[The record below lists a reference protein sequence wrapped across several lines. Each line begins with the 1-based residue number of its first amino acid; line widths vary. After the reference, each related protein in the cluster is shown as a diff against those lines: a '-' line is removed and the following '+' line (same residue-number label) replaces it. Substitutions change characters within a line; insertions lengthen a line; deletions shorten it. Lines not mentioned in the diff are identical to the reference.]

1 MSDPAGTEHDIE
13 RDRHLRQALRHA
25 PDADAAAPAALR
37 DLILREAQAKAREGR
52 RVAAAAPSW
61 PRRLWQWIGSPRFA
75 GALAGVVVIGFAG
88 LLWRERPPE
97 EALPP
102 RAAVQAPAAPAAE
115 PASPASEKKKGAEAS
130 IAGAAAPAPAPA
142 PAPSVRTEKPKQP
155 PAAPRQ
161 AQDAPRRD
169 TATDPRIVAE
179 ESTLQMP
186 RPTAPAPT
194 PTPTPTP
201 APAPA
206 PVAAPPPPAA
216 AAGTL
221 SERSRNESRERS
233 DGTADRPARVA
244 PAKAAAPASLAV
256 VPDAAAP
263 AGLQAGFAGGPA
275 IAQLRQQITSDATH
289 WYWQRPGGPQHP
301 FDNAVSQWLGRLD
314 AASRG
319 RWQSL
324 GNVRPAPGTELQLLR
339 DGEVTQRLQ
348 VTDDALVWER
358 RDVGETW
365 RAPLD
370 AATLA
375 ALRQAL
381 EQATP

>member
-1 MSDPAGTEHDIE
+1 MSDKADIE
-13 RDRHLRQALRHA
+13 RDIDRDSHLRQALRHA

-37 DLILREAQAKAREGR
+37 ALILHEAQAKAREGR
-52 RVAAAAPSW
+52 AAVPAAAPSL
-61 PRRLWQWIGSPRFA
+61 PLRLWHWIGSPRFA

-102 RAAVQAPAAPAAE
+102 RATVQAPAAPAAE
-115 PASPASEKKKGAEAS
+115 PASDRLEKKKEAEVSVAGTAS
-130 IAGAAAPAPAPA
+130 PAPAVAPPPA
-142 PAPSVRTEKPKQP
+142 PAPSVRSEKPKP
-155 PAAPRQ
+155 PPPAPRQ
-161 AQDAPRRD
+161 AEEAPRRD
-169 TATDPRIVAE
+169 AVADSPGIVAE

-186 RPTAPAPT
+186 RPTPAAPPPAA
-194 PTPTPTP
+194 

-206 PVAAPPPPAA
+206 PPSQGA
-216 AAGTL
+216 AAGAL
-221 SERSRNESRERS
+221 SPRRLNESRERNS
-233 DGTADRPARVA
+233 DTADRSSRFAAAKAAA
-244 PAKAAAPASLAV
+244 PSPVDAAPEAAAPASLQAHV
-256 VPDAAAP
+256 AA
-263 AGLQAGFAGGPA
+263 GPA
-275 IAQLRQQITSDATH
+275 IAQLRQQIAGEATH

-301 FDNAVSQWLGRLD
+301 FDNAISQWLGRLE

-324 GNVRPAPGTELQLLR
+324 GNLRPAPGTELQLLR

-348 VTDDALVWER
+348 LTDDALVWER
-358 RDVGETW
+358 RDHGETL

-370 AATLA
+370 APTLA

-381 EQATP
+381 EAATP

>member
-1 MSDPAGTEHDIE
+1 MSDPAGTEHDVE

-52 RVAAAAPSW
+52 QAAAVAPSW

-115 PASPASEKKKGAEAS
+115 PASPALEKKKDADAS
-130 IAGAAAPAPAPA
+130 IAGAAAPA

-186 RPTAPAPT
+186 RPTAPAP
-194 PTPTPTP
+194 

-206 PVAAPPPPAA
+206 AAPPAPPPAA
-216 AAGTL
+216 AAGAL

-233 DGTADRPARVA
+233 DDTADRRVRVA

-263 AGLQAGFAGGPA
+263 AGLKAGAAGGPA
-275 IAQLRQQITSDATH
+275 IAQLRQQIAGDATH

-348 VTDDALVWER
+348 IADDALVWER

-365 RAPLD
+365 HAPLD

-381 EQATP
+381 EAATP